1 MTLQK
6 LIYLV
11 LALVL
16 TAAPAHAKVQFYSS
30 FATTG
35 PAPTECTE
43 ASAIVTPLIAQFHAP
58 ADWTRNNIPDSA
70 TPRAGRGQ
78 IVQKNGQIKWG
89 FGTALGA
96 NLNLLCIHRRGSCKS
111 RSWRSP

>member
-70 TPRAGRGQ
+70 TPRAGRGP
-78 IVQKNGQIKWG
+78 NCPEKWTDQVG
-89 FGTALGA
+89 VWH
-96 NLNLLCIHRRGSCKS
+96 C
-111 RSWRSP
+111 SWCQS